1 MSDVR
6 ARSWAVTGQVML
18 DGRVR
23 DVGGLREKV
32 DHLLHMA
39 HGVDVR
45 LMLTWIPVGLPGHR
59 CVRIWLHGLDSA
71 EGELGAANVGCMA

>member
-1 MSDVR
+1 MSDVS

-18 DGRVR
+18 DGRIR

-45 LMLTWIPVGLPGHR
+45 LMLT
-59 CVRIWLHGLDSA
+59 
-71 EGELGAANVGCMA
+71 